1 MKKLLRFIGFSSLFL
16 VALITVLAFSA
27 PGFAESSNDKS
38 DTSFDYIEGQLVVSV
53 EENPNAASMQR
64 TDDAIFNSN
73 KLEQNGFQ
81 VVDSMFGNN
90 QTMSNNFKSEAVK
103 QMGSVYLIEYSQSE
117 YKDID
122 KAKKELEKNLKDLDL
137 DIRYIQENYTVH
149 ALEEASDTTPLD
161 IHPEQ
166 EWNYDMIEA
175 PEAWDTTPGSSNT
188 KIAVLDTGI
197 DSDHP
202 NLEDFVD
209 TSLGKSFVGG
219 DTEDGAGHGT
229 HVSGTIASYG
239 DVSGVMEEATL
250 IPVKVLDDDGNGS
263 MYNIQQGITHAADE
277 DADVINMSL
286 GGGGYDNAMEEAI
299 ETANDQ
305 GTIVVAASGNDG
317 EQDVSYPAAYNNTV
331 AVGSVTSDKSRS
343 SFSNYG
349 EELDV
354 MAPGSDIYS
363 TTLDGDYETMS
374 GTSMATPHVVG
385 VMGLIRSAD
394 ADVSV
399 DDATS
404 ILKETAE
411 DAGSD
416 QEYGHGIVDANEA
429 VQEAND
435 GDGGEDP
442 PTPEPEEW
450 QANTWYETD
459 DVVTYNGGSYVC
471 QSPHYSYAGGEPPY
485 TPLYWT
491 EK

>member
-1 MKKLLRFIGFSSLFL
+1 MGFSSLFL
-16 VALITVLAFSA
+16 VAFITLLAFSV
-27 PGFAESSNDKS
+27 PGFAEPSKDES
-38 DTSFDYIEGQLVVSV
+38 DLSFDSIEGQLVVSV
-53 EENPNAASMQR
+53 EENSNVESMQR
-64 TDDAIFNSN
+64 TDNAILNSN

-81 VVDSMFGNN
+81 VADALFGNSK
-90 QTMSNNFKSEAVK
+90 TMSNDFKSEAVEK
-103 QMGSVYLIEYSQSE
+103 MGSVYLIEYSESE
-117 YKDID
+117 YNDSD
-122 KAKKELEKNLKDLDL
+122 EAKEELEKELEDLDL
-137 DIRYIQENYTVH
+137 DVRYIQENYTVH
-149 ALEEASDTTPLD
+149 ALEEASDIKPMD

-175 PEAWDTTPGSSNT
+175 PEAWDTVPGSSST

-209 TSLGKSFVGG
+209 TSLGESFVGG
-219 DTEDGAGHGT
+219 DTDDGAGHGT
-229 HVSGTIASYG
+229 HVAGTIASYG
-239 DVSGVMEEATL
+239 DVSGVMQETTL
-250 IPVKVLDDDGNGS
+250 IPVKVLDDDGSGS
-263 MYNIQQGITHAADE
+263 MYNIQQGITHAASE

-286 GGGGYDNAMEEAI
+286 GGGEYDDAMEEAI

-305 GTIVVAASGNDG
+305 GTVVVAATGNDSI
-317 EQDVSYPAAYNNTV
+317 QDVSYPAAYDNTI
-331 AVGSVTSDKSRS
+331 AVGSVTSDESRS

-363 TTLDGDYETMS
+363 TTPNENYETMS

-394 ADVSV
+394 ADISV

-404 ILKETAE
+404 IVKETAE
-411 DAGSD
+411 DAGSEL
-416 QEYGHGIVDANEA
+416 EYGHGIVDANEA
-429 VQEAND
+429 VQEADD
-435 GDGGEDP
+435 GDGGEEP
-442 PTPEPEEW
+442 PAPEPEEW
-450 QANTWYETD
+450 QANTWYETND
-459 DVVTYNGGSYVC
+459 EVTYNGESYIC

-485 TPLYWT
+485 TPQYWT